1 MHYEAKKS
9 KSRDSEDGLNWKM
22 VCFNCLGH
30 NLRFYKNNAG
40 TYALNDQYM
49 NLIL

>member
-22 VCFNCLGH
+22 VCFNCLGIIYDFTKIM
-30 NLRFYKNNAG
+30 LG
-40 TYALNDQYM
+40 LM
-49 NLIL
+49 L